1 MIYQIDFFAFGHPNI
16 NTQHKTTLMITK
28 DNFVTQKGDCIVA
41 IAANIGLSDFPE
53 KIKKAVR
60 RNDSKII
67 LTMNVD
73 NCYFEIRGN
82 GHPKI
87 TYNHPTDIVS
97 RKSAY
102 VCDRTLMVLAD
113 KSACDIPFELLN
125 TLRNKEQKINFT
137 LLIICDTK

>member
-1 MIYQIDFFAFGHPNI
+1 MKYQIDFFAFGHPNI

-28 DNFVTQKGDCIVA
+28 DNFVTKKGDCIVA
-41 IAANIGLSDFPE
+41 IDANIGLSDFPE

-73 NCYFEIRGN
+73 NCYFKIKGK

-113 KSACDIPFELLN
+113 KAACDIPFELLN
-125 TLRNKEQKINFT
+125 TLRNNEQKINFN
-137 LLIICDTK
+137 LLVICDTK